1 MLNKKILI
9 LLILIISSL
18 TLTGCIQTKSDTN
31 IGAVDGGVFR
41 SIDKGATWQQK
52 VIIPTVGRPGSF
64 SKANIMTWAMD
75 PEDSQAI
82 YYAGIKAGLF
92 YTYDGANSWHKAAGL
107 GNNTVR
113 AVAVDPFNKCVIY
126 ATIGNRVFKSV
137 DCSRAWKQMYFD
149 NQAKITI
156 DALALDRFNQ
166 NHVYMGL
173 SRGDLVKS
181 LDAGE
186 SWQTLHRFNA
196 KIDRLI
202 IDPNDSQIMYAFISK
217 KGVFKSTDQG
227 ESWEQF
233 NHGLKEHKLGTAVKD
248 LILFKDNST
257 MIFIATNLGIIK
269 SNDAGDTW
277 EQIELIP
284 AEKKT
289 ALNAMAVN
297 PKNTKEIFYVTNNT
311 FFRSSDD
318 GVNWQTIK
326 LNTSRAGRTLM
337 INPKKPEIMYM
348 GVRAL
353 PKK

>member
-1 MLNKKILI
+1 
-9 LLILIISSL
+9 
-18 TLTGCIQTKSDTN
+18 
-31 IGAVDGGVFR
+31 
-41 SIDKGATWQQK
+41 
-52 VIIPTVGRPGSF
+52 
-64 SKANIMTWAMD
+64 
-75 PEDSQAI
+75 
-82 YYAGIKAGLF
+82 
-92 YTYDGANSWHKAAGL
+92 
-107 GNNTVR
+107 
-113 AVAVDPFNKCVIY
+113 
-126 ATIGNRVFKSV
+126 
-137 DCSRAWKQMYFD
+137 
-149 NQAKITI
+149 
-156 DALALDRFNQ
+156 
-166 NHVYMGL
+166 
-173 SRGDLVKS
+173 
-181 LDAGE
+181 
-186 SWQTLHRFNA
+186 
-196 KIDRLI
+196 
-202 IDPNDSQIMYAFISK
+202 
-217 KGVFKSTDQG
+217 
-227 ESWEQF
+227 
-233 NHGLKEHKLGTAVKD
+233 
-248 LILFKDNST
+248 